1 MLKFERQQEIL
12 NILRKKRTSTIK
24 DISKEIFISEA
35 TVRRDIESLEKKGLL
50 HRTYGAVILS
60 EYVNDVIPYTI
71 RETTNSGAKE
81 KIAKKAATLIKDG
94 DIILMDNSST
104 VKRMIKYIT
113 GVTNIKIISNSLGL
127 FSEIQNNSTNITFYS
142 TGGKFNSYNNV
153 LVGNQAEDF
162 LSGINADILFF
173 SAQAISDDGEIS
185 DVSEDETPIRKAM
198 LKRAKR
204 KIFLCDSSKVGIRK
218 MLKICDKKDIDEI
231 ICDVTLPWEK

>member
-24 DISKEIFISEA
+24 DIAKDIFISEA
-35 TVRRDIESLEKKGLL
+35 TVRRDIELLEKKGLL

-60 EYVNDVIPYTI
+60 EYANDVIPYTI

-127 FSEIQNNSTNITFYS
+127 FSEIQNSNNITFYS

-153 LVGNQAEDF
+153 LVGEQTEDF
-162 LSGINADILFF
+162 LNNINADILFF

-185 DVSEDETPIRKAM
+185 DVSEDETPIRKTM
-198 LKRAKR
+198 LKRAQK
-204 KIFLCDSSKVGIRK
+204 KVFLCDSTKIGIRK
-218 MLKICDKKDIDEI
+218 MLKICDKDDLDEI
-231 ICDVTLPWEK
+231 ICDVLLPWEK